1 MKEVNQQQV
10 GALLSRQESGP
21 IGKATAALLAVGLT
35 TAEISK
41 VLEEPSEKIQLLSD
55 SEKVTEMVSALQIAM
70 GMSLEERLNAMAKQA
85 LAVVAVS
92 LASKDIKLASTQAQ
106 VVLDRVLGKP
116 VQSVQQLLATKD
128 LGSDESV
135 KKRMAQIGER
145 LAALEAKRQKLLKD
159 STVVDAELVP
169 A

>member
-1 MKEVNQQQV
+1 
-10 GALLSRQESGP
+10 
-21 IGKATAALLAVGLT
+21 
-35 TAEISK
+35 
-41 VLEEPSEKIQLLSD
+41 
-55 SEKVTEMVSALQIAM
+55 
-70 GMSLEERLNAMAKQA
+70 MAKQA

-116 VQSVQQLLATKD
+116 VQSVQQLIATKD

>member
-1 MKEVNQQQV
+1 MV
-10 GALLSRQESGP
+10 GVT
-21 IGKATAALLAVGLT
+21 IAA
-35 TAEISK
+35 
-41 VLEEPSEKIQLLSD
+41 
-55 SEKVTEMVSALQIAM
+55 
-70 GMSLEERLNAMAKQA
+70 
-85 LAVVAVS
+85 
-92 LASKDIKLASTQAQ
+92 KDIKRASTQPQ

-116 VQSVQQLLATKD
+116 VQSVQQLIATKD

>member
-35 TAEISK
+35 AAEISK
-41 VLEEPSEKIQLLSD
+41 VLEEPSGKIQLLSD

-85 LAVVAVS
+85 LAVVAVA

-116 VQSVQQLLATKD
+116 VQSVQQLIATKD

-145 LAALEAKRQKLLKD
+145 RAALEAKRQKLLKD
-159 STVVDAELVP
+159 STVVDAELVS